1 MQRSAHNNTACNIF
15 HIQTMYTTCTAHCT
29 DIACSI
35 YDFYVPVIRKPTLIA
50 FHLTKIECL
59 MQHQP
64 YCLIAWRMMAIH
76 FYIIEILVMVR
87 LDSENKTQWSIM
99 QCYHDYSKT
108 AWLMSNTL
116 YPDVY
121 VFDI

>member
-1 MQRSAHNNTACNIF
+1 MSNVASTQ
-15 HIQTMYTTCTAHCT
+15 
-29 DIACSI
+29 
-35 YDFYVPVIRKPTLIA
+35 L
-50 FHLTKIECL
+50 
-59 MQHQP
+59 P
-64 YCLIAWRMMAIH
+64 YNLALRMMAIH
-76 FYIIEILVMVR
+76 IYIMEFLVMVR

-108 AWLMSNTL
+108 AGLMSNTL